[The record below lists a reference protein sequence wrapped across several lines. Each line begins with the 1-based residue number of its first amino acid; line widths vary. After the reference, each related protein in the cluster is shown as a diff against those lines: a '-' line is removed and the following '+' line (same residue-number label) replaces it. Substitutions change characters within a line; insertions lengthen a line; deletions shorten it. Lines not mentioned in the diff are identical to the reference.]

1 MVTKNK
7 LPNPL
12 FWKNKKVL
20 VTGHTGFKGS
30 WLSIWLSTLGAN
42 IVGFSEKPPTTP
54 SLFHEAKIN
63 TFVDS
68 IIGDIRDKNL
78 LESCIKKSNPDIIFH
93 MAAQS
98 LVRESYSRPL
108 ETYEVNVLG
117 TLNLLEAVRKSE
129 TVKALIN
136 VTSDKCYKNIETLS
150 GYKETDE
157 LGGKDPYSNS
167 KACSELI
174 SQSYR
179 DSFFSN
185 DEFKAYIATA
195 RSGNVIGGGDWSE
208 ERLIPDIIRSITS
221 KKLLMVRNSSAIR
234 PWQHV
239 LDPLN
244 GYLTLIEN
252 LYKNGPTYIGA
263 WNFGPLKSDEKS
275 VGSILKYFSNY
286 FDGLTYQDNNKEL
299 FHETKVLKLDSSKS
313 REKLGWNTLLSIH
326 DSLNLTC
333 NWYKHYLENPSKI
346 KNITLDQ
353 IDSFIKLAHE

>member
-1 MVTKNK
+1 MKNN
-7 LPNPL
+7 LPNPS

-20 VTGHTGFKGS
+20 ITGHTGFKGS

-42 IVGFSEKPPTTP
+42 IVGFSEKPPTTL

-167 KACSELI
+167 KACSELVT
-174 SQSYR
+174 QAYQK
-179 DSFFSN
+179 SFFN
-185 DEFKAYIATA
+185 DNNIGIATA
-195 RSGNVIGGGDWSE
+195 RAGNVLGGGDWAKD
-208 ERLIPDIIRSITS
+208 RLIPDIFNSIQNKTILKIRNPKS
-221 KKLLMVRNSSAIR
+221 VR
-234 PWQHV
+234 PWQYI
-239 LDPLN
+239 LDLLN
-244 GYLTLIEN
+244 GYLLLAEN
-252 LYKNGPTYIGA
+252 LFKEPDKFSGA
-263 WNFGPLKSDEKS
+263 WNFGPKETNPRS
-275 VGSILKYFSNY
+275 VEWVVKYLSSNLGGLQ
-286 FDGLTYQDNNKEL
+286 FDIDNNILHPFEANFLNLDISKALSLLEWYPKVNLEQTLKNIIEWQKSWNKIENSLKFCLKEIEE
-299 FHETKVLKLDSSKS
+299 FK
-313 REKLGWNTLLSIH
+313 LLS
-326 DSLNLTC
+326 
-333 NWYKHYLENPSKI
+333 
-346 KNITLDQ
+346 
-353 IDSFIKLAHE
+353 

>member
-63 TFVDS
+63 TYVDS

-78 LESCIKKSNPDIIFH
+78 LESTVEKSNPEIIFH

-117 TLNLLEAVRKSE
+117 TLNLLEAARKCE
-129 TVKALIN
+129 TVKALVN

-167 KACSELI
+167 KACSELVT
-174 SQSYR
+174 QAYQK
-179 DSFFSN
+179 SFFN
-185 DEFKAYIATA
+185 DNNIGIATA
-195 RSGNVIGGGDWSE
+195 RAGNVLGGGDWAKD
-208 ERLIPDIIRSITS
+208 RLIPDIFNSIQNKTILKIRNPKS
-221 KKLLMVRNSSAIR
+221 VR
-234 PWQHV
+234 PWQYI
-239 LDPLN
+239 LDLLN
-244 GYLTLIEN
+244 GYLLLAEN
-252 LYKNGPTYIGA
+252 LFKEPDKFSGA
-263 WNFGPLKSDEKS
+263 WNFGPMETNPRS
-275 VGSILKYFSNY
+275 VEWVVKYLSSNLGGLQ
-286 FDGLTYQDNNKEL
+286 FDIDNNISHPFEANFLHLDISKALSFLEWYPKVNLEQTLKNIIEWQKSWNDRENSLEFCLKEI
-299 FHETKVLKLDSSKS
+299 
-313 REKLGWNTLLSIH
+313 EKFKLLS
-326 DSLNLTC
+326 
-333 NWYKHYLENPSKI
+333 
-346 KNITLDQ
+346 
-353 IDSFIKLAHE
+353 

>member
-1 MVTKNK
+1 MNSK
-7 LPNPL
+7 
-12 FWKNKKVL
+12 FWLNKKVFI
-20 VTGHTGFKGS
+20 TGNTGFKGS
-30 WLSIWLSTLGAN
+30 WLSLILLELGA
-42 IVGFSEKPPTTP
+42 IIKGYSLKPPSSP
-54 SLFHEAKIN
+54 SLFDILKLNKDFETTVGDLRNLDKLNTSIN
-63 TFVDS
+63 NFNPE
-68 IIGDIRDKNL
+68 IIIHLG
-78 LESCIKKSNPDIIFH
+78 
-93 MAAQS
+93 AQS
-98 LVRESYSRPL
+98 LVGESYRNPHD
-108 ETYEVNVLG
+108 TYTTNFIG
-117 TLNLLEAVRKSE
+117 TLNLLECIRKRNAN
-129 TVKALIN
+129 VIFLN
-136 VTSDKCYKNIETLS
+136 VTTDKCYQNKES
-150 GYKETDE
+150 DQGYSENDR
-157 LGGKDPYSNS
+157 LGGYDPYSNS

-185 DEFKAYIATA
+185 DEFKAFIATA

-244 GYLTLIEN
+244 GYLILIEN
-252 LYKNGPTYIGA
+252 LYKNGATYSGA
-263 WNFGPLKSDEKS
+263 WNFGPLKTDEKS
-275 VGSILKYFSNY
+275 VGSILKYFCNY
-286 FDGLTYQDNNKEL
+286 FDGLAYEDNNKEL

-353 IDSFIKLAHE
+353 IDNFIKLAHE

>member
-1 MVTKNK
+1 MNSK
-7 LPNPL
+7 
-12 FWKNKKVL
+12 FWLNKKVFI
-20 VTGHTGFKGS
+20 TGNTGFKGS
-30 WLSIWLSTLGAN
+30 WLSLILLELGA
-42 IVGFSEKPPTTP
+42 IIKGYSLKPPSSP
-54 SLFHEAKIN
+54 SLFDILKLNKDFETTVGDLRNLDKLNTSIN
-63 TFVDS
+63 NFNPE
-68 IIGDIRDKNL
+68 IIINL
-78 LESCIKKSNPDIIFH
+78 G
-93 MAAQS
+93 AQS
-98 LVRESYSRPL
+98 LVGESYRNPHD
-108 ETYEVNVLG
+108 TYTTNFIG
-117 TLNLLEAVRKSE
+117 TLNLLECIRKRNAN
-129 TVKALIN
+129 VIFLN
-136 VTSDKCYKNIETLS
+136 VTTDKCYQNKES
-150 GYKETDE
+150 DQGYSENDR
-157 LGGKDPYSNS
+157 LGGHDPYSNS

-185 DEFKAYIATA
+185 DEFKAFIATA

-244 GYLTLIEN
+244 GYLILIEN
-252 LYKNGPTYIGA
+252 LYKNGATYSGA
-263 WNFGPLKSDEKS
+263 WNFGPLQSDEKS
-275 VGSILKYFSNY
+275 VGSILKYFCNY
-286 FDGLTYQDNNKEL
+286 FDGLAYEDNNKEL

-353 IDSFIKLAHE
+353 IDNFIKLAHE